1 MFLTSVKTVK
11 DSSHGFHLKSKLT
24 GEQSC
29 WRERAFSF
37 FFNAAFLLSCLT
49 QLALSSADQKHDSCD
64 VF

>member
-1 MFLTSVKTVK
+1 ML
-11 DSSHGFHLKSKLT
+11 
-24 GEQSC
+24 E
-29 WRERAFSF
+29 RERAFS

>member
-1 MFLTSVKTVK
+1 ML
-11 DSSHGFHLKSKLT
+11 
-24 GEQSC
+24 
-29 WRERAFSF
+29 ERARFFF